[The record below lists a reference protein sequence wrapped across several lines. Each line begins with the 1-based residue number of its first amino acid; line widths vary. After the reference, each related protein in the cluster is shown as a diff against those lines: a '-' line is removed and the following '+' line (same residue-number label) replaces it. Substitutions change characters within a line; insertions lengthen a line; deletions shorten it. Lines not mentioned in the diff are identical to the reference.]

1 MKADFTPAEIDAR
14 RSDIVAKASGQRV
27 KTFVCDA
34 WTFEYSLA
42 VSGLAEEVWISAH
55 LAKADERIHSGKTRV
70 FAEVRKA
77 VKSFRE
83 MESRGLPD
91 DEFSVHVYA
100 HFVTGTKAS
109 KAIAAQYL
117 AQILE
122 WELKRGK
129 LTPAELRDR
138 LPAYLVEAIEYVC
151 PVPVASAT
159 QPAAAVP

>member
-42 VSGLAEEVWISAH
+42 V
-55 LAKADERIHSGKTRV
+55 
-70 FAEVRKA
+70 
-77 VKSFRE
+77 E